1 MPMARPRKLRIIS
14 SDDDDEEPIVI
25 ASSENE
31 QQTAVAPAAPT
42 VSKRST
48 RSTRAINATNTSANT
63 STSTSTGAKLGSSS
77 SKKKLV
83 APNGTS
89 SSRTIA
95 GTQTSSTSV
104 ASRSSK
110 SRTSSSATIAS
121 PRKSASSSLKSTSK
135 SAKQG
140 PSITSFFAPA
150 TQTSSQAS
158 KKLKRVPSKKIE
170 VEEIQ
175 EYEDID
181 GIEVSSD
188 EDEKRQRRRQI
199 IPILSS
205 EPDELPRKLPTAS
218 QPKPSQRSII
228 ARPKPVEPDEPIETQ
243 TWADKYA
250 PTSTADL
257 AVHKRKVDDVKHWL
271 ESVFN
276 GVSSKRLLVLSGPS
290 GTGKTATITAL
301 ANELDFDVL
310 KWENPSQHDIGG
322 DGIFESLNAKFEE
335 FMGRGMG
342 YGALP
347 LVVESGSR
355 GRSSVQKPEELK
367 DPNRR
372 KVILLE
378 DLPNIFS
385 SSSAGSS
392 AMMSFRGAIHSYLA
406 TPQDGELACVLIISE
421 NLTTQSNSTSITP
434 HRLLGPQL
442 LNHRGT
448 TSITFNKIAAGIMQ
462 KALEKIV
469 DVEMRMKG
477 VKETPSSGL
486 LAGIGACG
494 DIRSAINTL
503 EFMMVG
509 RGKGSNK
516 KPVPIPKTK
525 KKIGRSLS
533 DWGQPSESERSTLE
547 LITQREASL
556 GIFHAVGKIVWNKR
570 FDPEEP
576 QFKPPEILPD
586 PPSHLS
592 SFSRPPSLVDI
603 STLID
608 TAGVDLDTFV
618 SGIHEN
624 YLHSCAGSSFP
635 ESYETCI
642 EYLSDSDMLS
652 RGTTSPWERN
662 QVEDAMRQ
670 GELAFQ
676 IAVRGILMGL
686 PAKVKRDST
695 KNSMYYPMSQRLWR
709 DKEVIEGLISVFIS
723 TGLTEFGNSKIAMG
737 MADLEALLEYLPY
750 THRIG
755 KARMRGSGG
764 FRTPVMKNLEKVVL
778 FRGVGDQSEAIP
790 DAPDEEEEVVEGEED
805 EMGNVKVKRKVRRQ
819 KEETGRYGGRFKKR
833 QDGGVGIVGI
843 GEGEKNVVEEEME
856 KLVLEEDDI
865 EDSD

>member
-14 SDDDDEEPIVI
+14 SDDEDDRPIVI

-31 QQTAVAPAAPT
+31 QQPAPT

-48 RSTRAINATNTSANT
+48 RSTRATTSTNATINT
-63 STSTSTGAKLGSSS
+63 STNTTKSGSSRTKTTVS
-77 SKKKLV
+77 
-83 APNGTS
+83 NGTS

-95 GTQTSSTSV
+95 DTQASFTAV
-104 ASRSSK
+104 ASRPSK
-110 SRTSSSATIAS
+110 SKTSSSASVAS
-121 PRKSASSSLKSTSK
+121 PRKPSSSSSKLTSK
-135 SAKQG
+135 TAKQG
-140 PSITSFFAPA
+140 SSITSFFAPA
-150 TQTSSQAS
+150 TQTSSQPS
-158 KKLKRVPSKKIE
+158 KKLKRVPSKKFE

-175 EYEDID
+175 EYEEVD

-188 EDEKRQRRRQI
+188 EDSRRQRRRQV
-199 IPILSS
+199 IPIISS
-205 EPDELPRKLPTAS
+205 EPDELPRKLPPVS
-218 QPKPSQRSII
+218 KSKPSQSSMIT
-228 ARPKPVEPDEPIETQ
+228 RPKLAKPDEPIDTQ
-243 TWADKYA
+243 IWADKYA

-257 AVHKRKVDDVKHWL
+257 AVHKRKIDDVKNWL
-271 ESVFN
+271 EVVFN

-310 KWENPSQHDIGG
+310 KWENPSHHDTGS

-347 LVVESGSR
+347 LIMESGSR
-355 GRSSVQKPEELK
+355 GKPSMKEMEEPK
-367 DPNRR
+367 GPNRR

-392 AMMSFRGAIHSYLA
+392 AMMSFRGAIHNFLA
-406 TPQDGELACVLIISE
+406 TPQDGELACILVISE
-421 NLTTQSNSTSITP
+421 NLTTQSNTTSITP

-469 DVEMRMKG
+469 DTEMRMKG
-477 VKETPSSGL
+477 IKETPSPGL

-509 RGKGSNK
+509 RGRGSNK
-516 KPVPIPKTK
+516 KLVPVPKTK
-525 KKIGRSLS
+525 RKIGRSMS
-533 DWGQPSESERSTLE
+533 DWGQPSESERLTLE

-570 FDPEEP
+570 FDPSEP
-576 QFKPPEILPD
+576 QFTPPEILPD

-592 SFSRPPSLVDI
+592 SFSRSPSLVDI

-624 YLHSCAGSSFP
+624 YLHSCAGASFAENY
-635 ESYETCI
+635 ESCI
-642 EYLSDSDMLS
+642 EHLSDSDMLS
-652 RGTTSPWERN
+652 RNTNSPWERN

-676 IAVRGILMGL
+676 VAVRGILMGL

-709 DKEVIEGLISVFIS
+709 DKEVVEGLLSVFIS
-723 TGLTEFGNSKIAMG
+723 SGLADFGNSKIAMG

-755 KARMRGSGG
+755 KARMRNSGG
-764 FRTPVMKNLEKVVL
+764 FRTPAMKNLEKVVL
-778 FRGVGDQSEAIP
+778 FRGVGDQSELIP
-790 DAPDEEEEVVEGEED
+790 DGPDEEEEVVEGEED
-805 EMGNVKVKRKVRRQ
+805 ERGNVRVKKKVRRQ
-819 KEETGRYGGRFKKR
+819 KEETGQYGGRFKKR
-833 QDGGVGIVGI
+833 QDGGVGISGV
-843 GEGEKNVVEEEME
+843 GEKEKPTVEEGMGG
-856 KLVLEEDDI
+856 LVLEEDDI
-865 EDSD
+865 EDSDS

>member
-14 SDDDDEEPIVI
+14 SDDEDDEPIVI
-25 ASSENE
+25 ASSETE
-31 QQTAVAPAAPT
+31 QQAAPT

-48 RSTRAINATNTSANT
+48 RSTRAAANATTNTSTNT
-63 STSTSTGAKLGSSS
+63 NKSGSNRAKATAS
-77 SKKKLV
+77 
-83 APNGTS
+83 NGTPS
-89 SSRTIA
+89 GRTIA
-95 GTQTSSTSV
+95 GTQTSSTTV
-104 ASRSSK
+104 ASKSSK
-110 SRTSSSATIAS
+110 SKTSSTASLAS
-121 PRKSASSSLKSTSK
+121 PRKQSASSSKLTLKSE
-135 SAKQG
+135 KQG
-140 PSITSFFAPA
+140 SSITSFFAPA

-158 KKLKRVPSKKIE
+158 KKLKRVPSKKLE

-175 EYEDID
+175 EYEEVD
-181 GIEVSSD
+181 GIEISSD
-188 EDEKRQRRRQI
+188 EDERRQRRRHV
-199 IPILSS
+199 IPIISS
-205 EPDELPRKLPTAS
+205 EPDELPRKLPPAS
-218 QPKPSQRSII
+218 QPKSSQRSMIT
-228 ARPKPVEPDEPIETQ
+228 RPKPVKPDEPIETQ

-257 AVHKRKVDDVKHWL
+257 AVHKRKVDDVRNWL
-271 ESVFN
+271 EAVFN

-290 GTGKTATITAL
+290 GTGKTATVTAL

-310 KWENPSQHDIGG
+310 KWENPSQHDVGG

-347 LVVESGSR
+347 LVVESGPR
-355 GRSSVQKPEELK
+355 GTSSAKLMEEPK
-367 DPNRR
+367 NPNRR

-392 AMMSFRGAIHSYLA
+392 AMTSFRGAIHNFLA
-406 TPQDGELACVLIISE
+406 TPQDGELACMLIISE
-421 NLTTQSNSTSITP
+421 NLTTQSNSSSITP

-477 VKETPSSGL
+477 VKETPSPGL

-494 DIRSAINTL
+494 DIRSAVNTL

-509 RGKGSNK
+509 RGKGLNK
-516 KPVPIPKTK
+516 KLVPVPKTK
-525 KKIGRSLS
+525 RKIGRSMS
-533 DWGQPSESERSTLE
+533 DWGQPSESEKTTLE

-556 GIFHAVGKIVWNKR
+556 GVFHAVGKIVWNKR
-570 FDPEEP
+570 FDPSEP
-576 QFKPPEILPD
+576 QFTPPEILPD

-592 SFSRPPSLVDI
+592 SFSRSPSLVDI

-624 YLHSCAGSSFP
+624 YLHSCAGASFP
-635 ESYETCI
+635 ENYESCI
-642 EYLSDSDMLS
+642 EYISDSDMLS
-652 RGTTSPWERN
+652 RNTTSPLERN
-662 QVEDAMRQ
+662 QVEDTMRQ

-676 IAVRGILMGL
+676 VAVRGVLMGL
-686 PAKVKRDST
+686 PAKVRREST

-709 DKEVIEGLISVFIS
+709 DKEVVEGLLSVFIS
-723 TGLTEFGNSKIAMG
+723 NGLADFGNSKIAMG
-737 MADLEALLEYLPY
+737 MTDLEALFEYLPY

-755 KARMRGSGG
+755 KAKMRNSGG
-764 FRTPVMKNLEKVVL
+764 FRTPAMKNLEKVVL
-778 FRGVGDQSEAIP
+778 FRGVGDQSEVIP
-790 DAPDEEEEVVEGEED
+790 DGPDEEEEVVEGEED

-819 KEETGRYGGRFKKR
+819 KEEAGQYGGRFKKR
-833 QDGGVGIVGI
+833 QDGGVGIVGV
-843 GEGEKNVVEEEME
+843 GEREKHTVEEGME
-856 KLVLEEDDI
+856 GLVLEEDDI
-865 EDSD
+865 EDSDP

>member
-14 SDDDDEEPIVI
+14 SDDEDDQLIVI

-31 QQTAVAPAAPT
+31 QQTAPT

-48 RSTRAINATNTSANT
+48 RSTRASTAATTNVTTNTSVNT
-63 STSTSTGAKLGSSS
+63 SKSGSSRAKVIAS
-77 SKKKLV
+77 S
-83 APNGTS
+83 NGIS
-89 SSRTIA
+89 SGRTVS
-95 GTQTSSTSV
+95 GTQTSSTTV

-110 SRTSSSATIAS
+110 SKTSSSTSVAS
-121 PRKSASSSLKSTSK
+121 PRKPSSSSSK
-135 SAKQG
+135 LGLGASKQG
-140 PSITSFFAPA
+140 SSITSFFAPA
-150 TQTSSQAS
+150 TQTSSQAP
-158 KKLKRVPSKKIE
+158 KKIKRAPSKKFE

-175 EYEDID
+175 EYEEVD
-181 GIEVSSD
+181 GIEFSSD
-188 EDEKRQRRRQI
+188 EDSRRQRRRQVVPI
-199 IPILSS
+199 ISS
-205 EPDELPRKLPTAS
+205 EPDELPRKVPPAS
-218 QPKPSQRSII
+218 QPKPSQRSMI
-228 ARPKPVEPDEPIETQ
+228 AQPKLVKSDEPIETK

-257 AVHKRKVDDVKHWL
+257 AVHKRKVDDVKSWL
-271 ESVFN
+271 EAVFR

-301 ANELDFDVL
+301 ASELDFDIL
-310 KWENPSQHDIGG
+310 RWENPSQHDIGG

-355 GRSSVQKPEELK
+355 GKASSKQME
-367 DPNRR
+367 DPIDPDRR

-385 SSSAGSS
+385 SSSAGSA
-392 AMMSFRGAIHSYLA
+392 AMMSFRGAIHNFLA
-406 TPQDGELACVLIISE
+406 TPQDGELACILIISE
-421 NLTTQSNSTSITP
+421 NLTTQSNATSITP

-469 DVEMRMKG
+469 DTEMRMKG
-477 VKETPSSGL
+477 IKETPSPGL

-516 KPVPIPKTK
+516 KLVPMPKTK
-525 KKIGRSLS
+525 RKIGRSMS
-533 DWGQPSESERSTLE
+533 DWGQPSESEKLTLE

-570 FDPEEP
+570 FDPSEP
-576 QFKPPEILPD
+576 QFTPPEILPD
-586 PPSHLS
+586 PPYHLS
-592 SFSRPPSLVDI
+592 SFSRSPSLVDI

-624 YLHSCAGSSFP
+624 YLHSCAGASFP
-635 ESYETCI
+635 ENYESCI
-642 EYLSDSDMLS
+642 EHLSDSDMLS
-652 RGTTSPWERN
+652 RNTTSPWERN

-676 IAVRGILMGL
+676 VAVRGILMGL

-709 DKEVIEGLISVFIS
+709 DKEVVEGLLSVFIS
-723 TGLTEFGNSKIAMG
+723 NGLANFGNSKIAMG

-750 THRIG
+750 THRVG
-755 KARMRGSGG
+755 KARMRNSGG
-764 FRTPVMKNLEKVVL
+764 LRTPAMKNLEKIVL
-778 FRGVGDQSEAIP
+778 FRGVGDQSEVIP
-790 DAPDEEEEVVEGEED
+790 DGPDDEEEVVEGEED
-805 EMGNVKVKRKVRRQ
+805 ERGNVRVKKKVRRQ
-819 KEETGRYGGRFKKR
+819 KEETGQYGGRFKKR
-833 QDGGVGIVGI
+833 QDGGVGIAGVG
-843 GEGEKNVVEEEME
+843 EREKHAVEEGME
-856 KLVLEEDDI
+856 GLVLEEDDI
-865 EDSD
+865 EDSDS